1 MFEERINYLHN
12 NPVEPGLVADASDY
26 LYSSAIDYEGGK
38 GLIGID
44 LLV

>member
-1 MFEERINYLHN
+1 
-12 NPVEPGLVADASDY
+12 VANASDY